1 MGSMP
6 PQHTPETLLSLA
18 AKITEYAQ
26 KLTKELEEGKVPPV
40 TLEADSPI
48 KYERLPGEAFVTRQA
63 LEDALKDMW
72 ILSQG
77 PSDSVFN
84 YVHTVCFFLLEFL
97 FSGVSVYTKRDR
109 RNEPLTSHPGRPRP
123 RMPKHAEP
131 IQLLVRRA
139 PDRQRNARRDSKT
152 HQPARGRRKPHP
164 RPRGNAALLPAAP
177 RLRGLSLAHLAVR
190 RAGAGHGPASAR
202 ANGARRDVAADDGA
216 AGSAAAV
223 YGGEK

>member
-26 KLTKELEEGKVPPV
+26 KLTKELEDGNVPPV

-84 YVHTVCFFLLEFL
+84 YVHTVCFFCFSFPFL
-97 FSGVSVYTKRDR
+97 GHPCRPTQRRKMKRR
-109 RNEPLTSHPGRPRP
+109 RRTRPLTSHSPRP
-123 RMPKHAEP
+123 SPTSHA
-131 IQLLVRRA
+131 
-139 PDRQRNARRDSKT
+139 ST
-152 HQPARGRRKPHP
+152 C
-164 RPRGNAALLPAAP
+164 
-177 RLRGLSLAHLAVR
+177 
-190 RAGAGHGPASAR
+190 
-202 ANGARRDVAADDGA
+202 
-216 AGSAAAV
+216 
-223 YGGEK
+223 

>member
-6 PQHTPETLLSLA
+6 PQHSPETLLSLA

-26 KLTKELEEGKVPPV
+26 KLTKELEDGKVPPV

-84 YVHTVCFFLLEFL
+84 YVHTVCFFCFSFPFL
-97 FSGVSVYTKRDR
+97 G
-109 RNEPLTSHPGRPRP
+109 HPYRP
-123 RMPKHAEP
+123 
-131 IQLLVRRA
+131 
-139 PDRQRNARRDSKT
+139 T
-152 HQPARGRRKPHP
+152 
-164 RPRGNAALLPAAP
+164 
-177 RLRGLSLAHLAVR
+177 
-190 RAGAGHGPASAR
+190 
-202 ANGARRDVAADDGA
+202 
-216 AGSAAAV
+216 
-223 YGGEK
+223 